1 MVESAVRCYGHL
13 IHRILNVIVIVKIYF
28 KVIIQ
33 AAHIHSGCVNVGKLV
48 VVLVAVVVTVCR
60 LDQGPE
66 LKIWAYI
73 SARIQWI
80 IRQETLIY
88 YFRPPK
94 ECNSSTV
101 SRFST
106 LSLINY
112 R

>member
-88 YFRPPK
+88 
-94 ECNSSTV
+94 T
-101 SRFST
+101 
-106 LSLINY
+106 NY
-112 R
+112 KDN